1 MDYQGATAE
10 SDNSTIALKYKA
22 KNVYIVAGG
31 EGAVTVTRDGKTTTV
46 PISGP
51 PQSRQIVADNEVKR
65 GQVEVRL
72 SKGLQAFS
80 FTYG

>member
-1 MDYQGATAE
+1 M
-10 SDNSTIALKYKA
+10 
-22 KNVYIVAGG
+22 
-31 EGAVTVTRDGKTTTV
+31 TVTRDGKTTTV

-51 PQSRQIVADNEVKR
+51 RQSHQIVTGDEVQR
-65 GQVEVRL
+65 GQLEVRL

>member
-1 MDYQGATAE
+1 
-10 SDNSTIALKYKA
+10 
-22 KNVYIVAGG
+22 
-31 EGAVTVTRDGKTTTV
+31 VTRDGKTISV

-51 PQSRQIVADNEVKR
+51 PQARQIAAGDEVDR
-65 GQVEVRL
+65 GQLEVRL